1 MIKIY
6 NHETGK
12 QGFYEQHHIMITCLT
27 KTVEITK
34 LFVSIESKNISLS
47 VFLKL
52 FLIASQDN

>member
-12 QGFYEQHHIMITCLT
+12 QGFYEQHIMITCLT
-27 KTVEITK
+27 KTVEIRK